1 MEGVEIKWCFLI
13 RRLLLKR
20 PKRAVCYGH
29 FDSVGIAE
37 GWLNGNFNIR
47 VWHVSDFLEKDFCLM
62 AYQMK
67 ELTSYN
73 ICYTFGILNIL
84 FFWLQLDKPEF
95 LLLVW
100 ILKVWYIWRLSNF
113 IISSIWKEQ
122 WFKRVKRTDIYT
134 QQIWEYIY
142 LFLTTVEQTL

>member
-20 PKRAVCYGH
+20 PKRAVCFGH

-47 VWHVSDFLEKDFCLM
+47 VWRVSDFLEKDFCLM

-100 ILKVWYIWRLSNF
+100 ILKVWYIWHLSNF

-122 WFKRVKRTDIYT
+122 WFKRVKRTYIYT

>member
-47 VWHVSDFLEKDFCLM
+47 VWHVSDFLEKDFSLM

-122 WFKRVKRTDIYT
+122 WFKRVRE
-134 QQIWEYIY
+134 QISIHIRFESTFTCFSQ
-142 LFLTTVEQTL
+142 L